1 MQINSQR
8 KNCPSVLVNNDWPS
22 FGKLVWLLLLMLLL
36 AAPPQ
41 TGFSPLSLCS
51 LMCRIKQEVKKTPTV
66 ISGSNILQ
74 SGFGRM
80 YLFIQRGPNEKDVSY
95 N

>member
-41 TGFSPLSLCS
+41 TGSSPLSLCS

-74 SGFGRM
+74 SGFGRK

>member
-41 TGFSPLSLCS
+41 TGSSPLSLCS

-66 ISGSNILQ
+66 ISGSNIL
-74 SGFGRM
+74 RW
-80 YLFIQRGPNEKDVSY
+80 LWKKVSLY
-95 N
+95 TEGSK